1 MTDRTIDRINQ
12 IMDELGA
19 IDENKKS
26 VEKVAAIL
34 KDQHSPIQ
42 ENYSDIQRRIR
53 ENNKLIVNVS
63 DANHEFLK
71 KRSENNATYN
81 VQFVGS
87 VASDRK
93 VIGRLVTKWKM
104 WLRNTIGFFVEPVVK
119 QQTAFNVTTVQCLNA
134 ASDYDI
140 AMRDI
145 AGNQAHINTKLFE
158 NQNALLED
166 VKFLAEKVYS
176 QRLEIE
182 ELRNQIEEY
191 EAKTAQTGNE
201 KEGQS

>member
-1 MTDRTIDRINQ
+1 MESSGGGVDEMTDRTIDRINQ

-104 WLRNTIGFFVEPVVK
+104 
-119 QQTAFNVTTVQCLNA
+119 
-134 ASDYDI
+134 
-140 AMRDI
+140 
-145 AGNQAHINTKLFE
+145 
-158 NQNALLED
+158 
-166 VKFLAEKVYS
+166 
-176 QRLEIE
+176 
-182 ELRNQIEEY
+182 
-191 EAKTAQTGNE
+191 
-201 KEGQS
+201 